1 MKLFRRKNEKILKH
15 KDTAVL
21 IGDYDSAVHG
31 FWKVTLLNA
40 AHLPVGV
47 RSSEKKVDI
56 QSLNRWLTARGIP
69 DYRVDLDR
77 LIKRLEIEDEQEL
90 LEEEN
95 ALSVSDNYWLTD
107 SDSTETYEEMNFF
120 DRPFDMNGFGA
131 AMFRSNR
138 FTPEES
144 AKHTPN
150 NTLCGYHRKA
160 WMIRGDQLYLYK
172 GSTGFHQQECI
183 NEWIASVIA
192 EKLGLYSVPY
202 EVTVYENQLVSV
214 CQNFLNP
221 DLDLVTAGDAILSS
235 GNNAKESYEQLVQVM
250 QNHGISDAENSL
262 DELLLMDYLM
272 MNTDRHAQ
280 NIGILSDANTN
291 QWIAMAPIFDT
302 GTSLGCFV
310 KTSDLEH
317 YEDRKKA
324 RFLERKNFAFE
335 ELLELIKNISR
346 FDMSVLDGIEQ
357 LLADKLYL
365 YRAMTGISN
374 ERIEALCH
382 LLRRRIDHVKHFQQ
396 KQHSN

>member
-1 MKLFRRKNEKILKH
+1 MKLFRRTNEKILKH

-31 FWKVTLLNA
+31 FRKVTLLNA

-235 GNNAKESYEQLVQVM
+235 GKNAKESYEQLVQVM
-250 QNHGISDAENSL
+250 ETHGITNAESCL
-262 DELLLMDYLM
+262 DELFLMDYLM

-280 NIGILSDANTN
+280 NLGILCDANTN
-291 QWIAMAPIFDT
+291 KWIAMAPIFDT
-302 GTSLGCFV
+302 GTGLGCFV

-317 YEDRKKA
+317 CENKKKA
-324 RFLERKNFAFE
+324 RFLDRRNFAFE
-335 ELLELIKNISR
+335 DLLEQIKDPGR
-346 FDMSVLDGIEQ
+346 FDLSVLDGIEQ

-365 YRAMTGISN
+365 YRTLTGISN
-374 ERIEALCH
+374 ERIEALCR
-382 LLRRRIDHVKHFQQ
+382 LLRRRIDRVKHFQQ
-396 KQHSN
+396 KQLSD